1 VRIHHLNC
9 GSLCPV
15 GGRLLDGRSAGLR
28 GRLVCHV
35 LLLEAPGG
43 LVLVDTGL
51 GTRAVAAAEEWLGR
65 GPLTML
71 APRLD
76 AAETAAA
83 QVRRLGFAVEDV
95 RDIVVTHLDLDHAGG
110 IADFPSARV
119 HVHRRE
125 LEAALGARGAAGQ
138 RYRAAQWRHAPRW
151 VTHEAQGGPEGRWN
165 GFDAVRPLDER
176 APDVLLIPL
185 FGHSRGHSGVAVR
198 RDDGS
203 WLLHAGDAYFH
214 EDEMRRVPSC
224 PPLLV
229 AVQRLDDVDHATRVA
244 NQGRLRALAGAGVAT
259 VFCSHDA
266 AELARLQARA

>member
-1 VRIHHLNC
+1 
-9 GSLCPV
+9 
-15 GGRLLDGRSAGLR
+15 
-28 GRLVCHV
+28 VCHV
-35 LLLEAPGG
+35 LLIEAPAG

-51 GTRAVAAAEEWLGR
+51 GTRALADAVGWLGR
-65 GPLTML
+65 GPVAML

-83 QVRRLGFAVEDV
+83 QVRRLGFSVEDV
-95 RDIVVTHLDLDHAGG
+95 RDIVITHLDLDHAGG
-110 IADFPSARV
+110 IADFPAARV

-125 LEAALGARGAAGQ
+125 LEAALGARSVAAAQ

-151 VTHEAQGGPEGRWN
+151 VTHEATSGPEGRWN
-165 GFDAVRPLDER
+165 GFEAVRPLDER
-176 APDVLLIPL
+176 APDILMVPL

-198 RDDGS
+198 RADGS

-214 EDEMRRVPSC
+214 EDEMRRVPRC
-224 PPLLV
+224 PPLLA
-229 AVQRLDDVDHATRVA
+229 AVQRLDDDDHAMRVA

-266 AELARLQARA
+266 AELARLQSSAVSVLDKKSAVF